1 MLPSRT
7 GEMSASMAVL
17 CLVVE
22 QTDTVAGVGVRL
34 ARQFPDA
41 WWSRSAVHNNI
52 PSLAKQGLVCLA
64 KKGPPGKASLDTYR
78 ATSEGV
84 AQVRR
89 WVRESAV
96 VPPVLRDSL
105 QGKLEFSDEEEDVL
119 GLIETVR
126 EEEDA
131 CTRKYADAHTSDMR
145 ARQARLRR
153 RSRGRQ
159 ASLKDMMGDVKLAD
173 EAAVWGLMV
182 NRLKLLRE
190 NLEDVLEQ
198 LEGPGS
204 VPGADDG

>member
-1 MLPSRT
+1 MPPSRT

-34 ARQFPDA
+34 AQRFPDA
-41 WWSRSAVHNNI
+41 GWARNAVHNNI

-84 AQVRR
+84 AQVRK
-89 WVRESAV
+89 WIRESAV
-96 VPPVLRDSL
+96 VPPVLRDAL
-105 QGKLEFSDEEEDVL
+105 QGKLAFSEEAEDVL
-119 GLIETVR
+119 GLIATVR
-126 EEEDA
+126 DEEDA
-131 CTRKYADAHTSDMR
+131 CRLKYADAHRGDMT
-145 ARQARLRR
+145 ARQVRLRR
-153 RSRGRQ
+153 RSRGRR
-159 ASLKDMMGDVKLAD
+159 AILEEMMGDVKLAD
-173 EAAVWGLMV
+173 EAAVWGFMV

-190 NLEDVLEQ
+190 NLKDVLEE
-198 LEGPGS
+198 LEGSGS